1 MPQPATRRPHL
12 IARTLT
18 AVRECHAT
26 FHLGASAAVGLLIY
40 AALPGALG
48 IAVRGTLSW
57 DAAILVF
64 FLLLAYALGQAPP
77 ERIRA
82 RIRAQDTSHTVILV
96 LVVVAALVS
105 LAAVLALLGKPDH
118 ESAAGLALRAI
129 LAGSVVVCSWT
140 LIHAVFAIHY
150 ANGYYG
156 NRGTAGPKVGGLEF
170 PDGSAEPDFW
180 DFVYFSLVIGM
191 TCQVSD
197 VQITS
202 RPMRRLASVHGVLSF
217 FFNTVVLALTVNI
230 LVSAV

>member
-1 MPQPATRRPHL
+1 MSQQATRRPHL
-12 IARTLT
+12 ITRTLT
-18 AVRECHAT
+18 AIRECHAS
-26 FHLGASAAVGLLIY
+26 FHLGASATVGLLIY
-40 AALPGALG
+40 AALPDSLG
-48 IAVRGTLSW
+48 LAIRGTLSW

-64 FLLLAYALGQAPP
+64 FLLLAYALGQAPA

-105 LAAVLALLGKPDH
+105 LAAVLTLLGKPDH
-118 ESAAGLALRAI
+118 ESAAALALRAI

-140 LIHAVFAIHY
+140 LIHTMFAIHY
-150 ANGYYG
+150 AHGYYG
-156 NRGTAGPKVGGLEF
+156 NRGASGPKVGGLQF
-170 PDGSAEPDFW
+170 PDEAEEPDFW

-202 RPMRRLASVHGVLSF
+202 RPMRRLASIHGVLSF
-217 FFNTVVLALTVNI
+217 FFNTVILALTVNI

>member
-1 MPQPATRRPHL
+1 MSQQAAREPRLPT
-12 IARTLT
+12 RTLT
-18 AVRECHAT
+18 AIRECHAT
-26 FHLGASAAVGLLIY
+26 VHLGASVAIGLLIY
-40 AALPGALG
+40 AASPAALG
-48 IAVRGTLSW
+48 LAVRGTLAW
-57 DAAILVF
+57 DAAVLVF
-64 FLLLAYALGQAPP
+64 FLLLAYALGQAPAD
-77 ERIRA
+77 RIRA
-82 RIRAQDTSHTVILV
+82 RIREQDTSHTVILV
-96 LVVVAALVS
+96 LVVAAALVS

-118 ESAAGLALRAI
+118 ESAAGLAVRAT

-150 ANGYYG
+150 AHGYYG
-156 NRGTAGPKVGGLEF
+156 NRGATGSKVGGLQF

-217 FFNTVVLALTVNI
+217 FFNTVILALTVNI

>member
-1 MPQPATRRPHL
+1 MPQAAARGPRVTTR
-12 IARTLT
+12 ALT
-18 AVRECHAT
+18 AIRECHAPV
-26 FHLGASAAVGLLIY
+26 HLGVSVAIGLLIY
-40 AALPGALG
+40 AALPTGLG

-57 DAAILVF
+57 DAAVFVF
-64 FLLLAYALGQAPP
+64 FVLLAYALGQAPAD
-77 ERIRA
+77 RIRA

-105 LAAVLALLGKPDH
+105 LAAVLTLLGKPDH
-118 ESAAGLALRAI
+118 ESAAGLALRAF

-150 ANGYYG
+150 AHGFYG
-156 NRGTAGPKVGGLEF
+156 NRGAAGSKIGGLQF
-170 PDGSAEPDFW
+170 PDGSADPDFW

-217 FFNTVVLALTVNI
+217 FFNTVILALTVNI